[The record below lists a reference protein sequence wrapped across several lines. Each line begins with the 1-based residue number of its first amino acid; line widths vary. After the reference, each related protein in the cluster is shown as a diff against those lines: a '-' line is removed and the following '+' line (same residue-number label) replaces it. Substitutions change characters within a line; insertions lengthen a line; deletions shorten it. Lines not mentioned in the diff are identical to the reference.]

1 MSKEDNSR
9 IGKKWLIE
17 EDEELIKEIEDKLTF
32 EEIALK
38 HKRTITGIKARVI
51 SHIIYPKIMNDNIDI
66 NELSIKYNIDKDIII
81 KYINKAKCEKL
92 LLIDEISRIGK
103 KWLIEE
109 DEELIKEIED
119 KLTFEEIA
127 LKHKR
132 NISSIKARVI
142 SHIIYPKYNNE
153 KLDIEYLSIKYN
165 IDKDII
171 MKYINKQDDIFIRI
185 ENKLDKIIS
194 YLNKE

>member
-1 MSKEDNSR
+1 MSKEDN
-9 IGKKWLIE
+9 
-17 EDEELIKEIEDKLTF
+17 
-32 EEIALK
+32 
-38 HKRTITGIKARVI
+38 
-51 SHIIYPKIMNDNIDI
+51 
-66 NELSIKYNIDKDIII
+66 
-81 KYINKAKCEKL
+81 
-92 LLIDEISRIGK
+92 SRIGK